1 MIGNIKA
8 LYFAILAGT
17 LFSVTSSK
25 SATAE
30 ELKWFPEN
38 PIETSV
44 SADPDFEPTSLY
56 GLIGLEKIQSNI
68 SLGSDIPLFQI
79 PGDISH
85 TLVFGGLVIILP
97 SEGISDQN
105 IHSNLRIQYLLG
117 TKGWTGKWVDEA
129 LISFG
134 YMAEGSSKLEKISE
148 RTDISPV
155 IHNLMVN
162 AYFIGKE
169 ENYNVQLGVGYT
181 QPLVSDWQKSA
192 HLDLSLIIEGYFQNT
207 KGLSLFLSFYHRQ
220 WGPEI
225 PENYLD
231 RFKQFADG
239 IKTGI
244 KFDIG
249 LLEFM
254 PVYGIKVYKMKDI
267 GIPEVEL
274 RAESYFGI
282 NIAYS
287 PIGLN

>member
-1 MIGNIKA
+1 MIGSVKA
-8 LYFAILAGT
+8 LYFAILAGV
-17 LFSVTSSK
+17 FCSAVPSK

-38 PIETSV
+38 PIETSI
-44 SADPDFEPTSLY
+44 SANQDFEPISLY

-68 SLGSDIPLFQI
+68 SLGSDIPLFQM

-85 TLVFGGLVIILP
+85 TLVFGGLVNILP

-117 TKGWTGKWVDEA
+117 TKKWTGKWVDEV
-129 LISFG
+129 LMSFG
-134 YMAEGSSKLEKISE
+134 YMAETSSRLEKISE
-148 RTDISPV
+148 GTDISPV
-155 IHNLMVN
+155 IHNLMAN
-162 AYFIGKE
+162 AYFIGKK
-169 ENYNVQLGVGYT
+169 ENYNVQLGLGYT
-181 QPLVSDWQKSA
+181 QPLVSDRQKSA
-192 HLDLSLIIEGYFQNT
+192 HLDLSLIIEGYLSNT
-207 KGLSLFLSFYHRQ
+207 KRLSLFLSFYHRQ
-220 WGPEI
+220 WEPEI

-231 RFKQFADG
+231 RFNQFMDEF
-239 IKTGI
+239 KTGI

-267 GIPEVEL
+267 GIPKIKL
-274 RAESYFGI
+274 RAESYFGVSI
-282 NIAYS
+282 DYS

>member
-267 GIPEVEL
+267 GIP
-274 RAESYFGI
+274 
-282 NIAYS
+282 
-287 PIGLN
+287 